1 MDRVRTASVALRQLH
16 KDAYD
21 GYREL
26 LGPTLFNDLIRQT
39 GVVQIWETE
48 ADSRSDIVARELREM
63 HAIETRSLS
72 AADLQQMFPGISP
85 AIKRGILL
93 VRNGYTIN
101 PGRLT
106 ASLAEILSRE
116 GGIIR
121 QERVMKIIPRPN
133 DGFDLIT
140 NVAYHHPQ
148 SVVVAAGAWSNALLK
163 PLKVNLPLETERGYQ
178 LVLGEC
184 SLELSMPIMHRG
196 RGFGFTPME
205 AGMSL
210 SGTIEFAGVHAAPSE
225 QRALALKSHAEKVF
239 PGITGTNHRIWM
251 GLRPSLPDS
260 VPAIGRVPSLPNLFV
275 AVGHGHYGLTGAP
288 ATGNLLTD
296 IIMNRAPRID
306 PGAYA
311 LGRFC

>member
-1 MDRVRTASVALRQLH
+1 MLRNVPKWLSDPQGPVTVKPSYAMTVAPWLWQWVKAGRMDRVRTASVALRQLH

-21 GYREL
+21 GYRKL

-93 VRNGYTIN
+93 VRNGYTVN

-133 DGFDLIT
+133 DGFNLIT

-163 PLKVNLPLETERGYQ
+163 PLKVNLPLETERGISARSRR
-178 LVLGEC
+178 VLA
-184 SLELSMPIMHRG
+184 RVVD
-196 RGFGFTPME
+196 
-205 AGMSL
+205 AD
-210 SGTIEFAGVHAAPSE
+210 HAS
-225 QRALALKSHAEKVF
+225 RS
-239 PGITGTNHRIWM
+239 R
-251 GLRPSLPDS
+251 LRLHTD
-260 VPAIGRVPSLPNLFV
+260 GGGHV
-275 AVGHGHYGLTGAP
+275 AVGNHRVRRRPCSTVGTVERLH
-288 ATGNLLTD
+288 
-296 IIMNRAPRID
+296 
-306 PGAYA
+306 
-311 LGRFC
+311 